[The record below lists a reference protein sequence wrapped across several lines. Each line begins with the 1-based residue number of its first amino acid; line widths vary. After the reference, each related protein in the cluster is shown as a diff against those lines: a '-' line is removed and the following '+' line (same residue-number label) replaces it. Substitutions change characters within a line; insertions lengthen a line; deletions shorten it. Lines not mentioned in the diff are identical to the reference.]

1 MIRVGLKSLLSKN
14 DLSQRRPPSL
24 KLPPSPGLR
33 QDEMAG
39 QAEFAEKVLFIRIPE
54 RGILIKVS
62 TIRETGSDF
71 AIGACGYAGLKVN
84 SSENTGT
91 GRAVNISFKQ
101 PIQVSCASERYS
113 GSITLK
119 T

>member
-62 TIRETGSDF
+62 TIKESGADF
-71 AIGACGYAGLKVN
+71 AIVANYHDRLKAN
-84 SSENTGT
+84 PPE
-91 GRAVNISFKQ
+91 F
-101 PIQVSCASERYS
+101 S
-113 GSITLK
+113 GIGVFY
-119 T
+119 